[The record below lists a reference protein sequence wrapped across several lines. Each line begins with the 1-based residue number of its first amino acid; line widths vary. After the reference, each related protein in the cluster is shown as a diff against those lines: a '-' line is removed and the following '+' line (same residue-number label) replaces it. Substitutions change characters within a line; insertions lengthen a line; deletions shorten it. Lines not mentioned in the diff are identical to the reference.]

1 MRSGLYSEIVS
12 QNVKQVQTT
21 ITKHVFIIINRVM
34 SCNCLCIQRGNTALH
49 DASRWDQGDTVELLL
64 LNGAQVDSQNN
75 VSMCVF
81 D

>member
-1 MRSGLYSEIVS
+1 
-12 QNVKQVQTT
+12 
-21 ITKHVFIIINRVM
+21 M
-34 SCNCLCIQRGNTALH
+34 SCNCLCIQRGDTAIH
-49 DASRWDQGDTVELLL
+49 VASSGGHGDIVELLL